1 MKKSFTSINIISIV
15 IPVVVALMLG
25 IRTKISLGAWSN
37 NLPFINAIINSSTAV
52 LLLLGLYFIKS
63 GNIGVHKRVMS
74 LAFALGG
81 LFLVSY
87 VTYHISHASTPFG
100 GEGTVKYFYYFNLI
114 THIFAS
120 LIVLPFVLRAYYFG
134 LNRMDAEHKKV
145 TKIAFPI
152 WLYVSV
158 TGVIAYVMILPYYTF

>member
-1 MKKSFTSINIISIV
+1 MKKWFTSINVISVV

-25 IRTKISLGAWSN
+25 IRTKISLGAWAD
-37 NLPFINAIINSSTAV
+37 NLPLINAVINSTTAV
-52 LLLLGLYFIKS
+52 LLLAGLYFIKTKQ
-63 GNIGVHKRVMS
+63 IAIHKRIMS
-74 LAFALGG
+74 LAFAFGG

-87 VTYHISHASTPFG
+87 VLYHISHASTPFG
-100 GEGTVKYFYYFNLI
+100 GTGAVKTFYYFNLI
-114 THIFAS
+114 THILAS

-134 LNRMDAEHKKV
+134 LNRMDEQHRKV

-158 TGVIAYVMILPYYTF
+158 TGVIAYLMISPYYTF

>member
-1 MKKSFTSINIISIV
+1 MKKSFTGINVISIV

-25 IRTKISLGAWSN
+25 IRTKISLGAWSDQ
-37 NLPFINAIINSSTAV
+37 LPFYNAIINSTTAV
-52 LLLLGLYFIKS
+52 LLLVGLYFIKS
-63 GNIGVHKRVMS
+63 GNIAVHKRVMS

-87 VTYHISHASTPFG
+87 VLYHISHASTSF
-100 GEGTVKYFYYFNLI
+100 EGTGKIKYFYYFNLI

-145 TKIAFPI
+145 TRIAFPL
-152 WLYVSV
+152 WLYVSI
-158 TGVIAYVMILPYYTF
+158 TGVIAYVMISPYYTF

>member
-1 MKKSFTSINIISIV
+1 MKKFLRSIDIVSIV
-15 IPVVVALMLG
+15 ILLVVIAMFG
-25 IRTKISLGAWSN
+25 IRQKFPLGAWSN
-37 NLPFINAIINSSTAV
+37 KLPFYNAIINSATAV

-63 GNIGVHKRVMS
+63 GNIAVHKRIMS
-74 LAFALGG
+74 LAFAFGA

-87 VTYHISHASTPFG
+87 VLYHISHASTPFG
-100 GEGTVKYFYYFNLI
+100 GSGIIRTFYYFNLI

-134 LNRMDAEHKKV
+134 LNRMDAEHSKV

-158 TGVIAYVMILPYYTF
+158 TGVIAYLMISPYYIF